1 MTYERVMSKSDD
13 GLSSL
18 IAAADNI
25 AAEAQQTF
33 GDLTAQQLN
42 WKPNAESWG
51 IGQCFDHLM
60 TANESYFPII
70 EQIIKGEKPRTFW
83 ESLPVLPTFFG
94 WMLIKYLSPESTK
107 KLKAPD
113 VFKPSSSDIDPNIIN
128 NFVRQQNQLTFLM
141 RQTAELDLRRTKITS
156 PALRFVTYSL
166 IDAYTIIVVHEKR
179 HSQQAR
185 RVLNAEGFPNT

>member
-1 MTYERVMSKSDD
+1 MTHERVMSKSDD

-25 AAEAQQTF
+25 AAGAQQTF

-60 TANESYFPII
+60 KANESYFPII

-113 VFKPSSSDIDPNIIN
+113 VFKPSSNDIDPNIIN

-141 RQTAELDLRRTKITS
+141 RQTAELDLRHTKITS
-156 PALRFVTYSL
+156 PAVRFVTYSL
-166 IDAYTIIVVHEKR
+166 MDCYTILVVHEKR
-179 HSQQAR
+179 HLQQAR
-185 RVLNAEGFPNT
+185 RVLNTEGFPT